1 MQQIATTQITF
12 EDRTFR
18 LNLFL
23 YLGDRFHFLS
33 RFFIREIEIGAGK
46 YDGNGVGVLLEVGV
60 VHVVVL
66 DRVGV
71 GVGGVALLEA
81 LFNVG
86 DTPGRDDQVGGKH
99 DQHDALDPSLVQ
111 GSTQMVP
118 RIKEKMFNGTYF

>member
-71 GVGGVALLEA
+71 VVGGVALLEA

-99 DQHDALDPSLVQ
+99 DQHNALDPSLVQ

-118 RIKEKMFNGTYF
+118 RIKEKMFNGRYF